1 MTSSPSTAWWPIA
14 ASVAANALL
23 SDDSEECQRRVLRG
37 LMTLYGLR
45 GAMIARRKKVGSPLK
60 LVVFVGSPDHFA
72 AKTGK
77 ASGWV
82 KAAIDLEEQSAPSEC
97 GLFSVSEL
105 AEDASQWVLCV
116 GGIAQPMMKRAD
128 ADAHEALRLVIQI
141 DAAHRR
147 RVSENDD
154 RKRLSSLIDATEAG
168 TWEWHVPSGHT
179 RMNRRWAL
187 MCGRELE
194 ELEPLTIDTW
204 VAVIHPQDLPDV
216 VQRLQAHLAGR
227 DDRYEA
233 VYRMQ
238 HKDGSWIWVQD
249 RGKVIRFTSDG
260 RPELMAGS
268 HIDISAIKRSEAM
281 LESAHASLKT
291 RNALLAASGRLAL
304 VGGWTYQSSD
314 AALAWS
320 EIVCAIHDAEASHRP
335 SLEEALSYYTE
346 NSRPK
351 IDAAVERCLASGTPW
366 DLELEIVTE
375 KGRTRWVRSLGEPE
389 QVDGRVARILGAM
402 QDITERRAMQD
413 ALHASNVDLEEKI
426 AQRTK
431 ELQFAKQLAED
442 ASRAKD
448 EFLTNI
454 SHELRS
460 PLHSI
465 LGFTGL
471 VLDDKEPVD
480 HATQQRFIGKS
491 RSSASDL
498 LKLVNDLLDAA
509 KIESGRLE
517 IHPALCDIPVLLDN
531 VVSEFEVAIGNKGLV
546 VERSYR
552 EHLQTCA
559 DPERFAQAVRN
570 VLANAIRFSPQ
581 GGRIGIS
588 LSPLRPHT
596 LQLLIED
603 EGPGIPAN
611 ELDLVFDR
619 FTQSS
624 RTKTGAGGTG
634 LGLPIARGIL
644 ELHGGTLR
652 AERRNTGG
660 TTFVFEM
667 PSE

>member
-1 MTSSPSTAWWPIA
+1 MA
-14 ASVAANALL
+14 ASVAAGALL
-23 SDDSEECQRRVLRG
+23 SDDSMECQQRLLRG
-37 LMTLYGLR
+37 LMTLHGLQ
-45 GAMIARRKKVGSPLK
+45 GAMIARRQEAGSRLK
-60 LVVFVGSPDHFA
+60 LVAFAGSPDKSV
-72 AKTGK
+72 AKAGM
-77 ASGWV
+77 ASAWA
-82 KAAIDLEEQSAPSEC
+82 KAALDLEEQNAPPTL
-97 GLFSVSEL
+97 GRFSV
-105 AEDASQWVLCV
+105 AEAAADASRWVLIV
-116 GGIAQPMMKRAD
+116 AGVAARKVNHVNAD
-128 ADAHEALRLVIQI
+128 AQEALRLSIQI
-141 DAAHRR
+141 DAAQRR
-147 RVSENDD
+147 RAAENDD
-154 RKRLSSLIDATEAG
+154 RTRLSSLIDATEAG
-168 TWEWHVPSGHT
+168 TWEWHVSSGRA

-204 VAVIHPQDLPDV
+204 VAAIHPQDLPDV

-249 RGKVIRFTSDG
+249 RGKVIQFTSDG

-268 HIDISAIKRSEAM
+268 HIDISAIKRYEAM
-281 LESAHASLKT
+281 LDSAYQSLKT
-291 RNALLAASGRLAL
+291 RSALLAAAGRLAL
-304 VGGWTYQSSD
+304 VGAWTYQSGD
-314 AALAWS
+314 AGPAWS
-320 EIVCAIHDAEASHRP
+320 DIVCAIHDIETNHQP
-335 SLEEALSYYTE
+335 SLEEALGYCTDD
-346 NSRPK
+346 SRAK
-351 IDAAVERCLASGTPW
+351 IEIAVERCLEAGIPW

-413 ALHASNVDLEEKI
+413 ALHESNVDLEEKI
-426 AQRTK
+426 ALRTT
-431 ELQFAKQLAED
+431 ELEFAKHLAED

-471 VLDDKEPVD
+471 VLDEEGPMD

-491 RSSASDL
+491 RSSAADL

-509 KIESGRLE
+509 KIESGRLA
-517 IHPALCDIPVLLDN
+517 IHTEFCNLKTLIEQ
-531 VVSEFEVAIGNKGLV
+531 VVGEFEVAISNKGLV
-546 VERSYR
+546 VERSYE
-552 EHLQTCA
+552 EHFETRA

-570 VLANAIRFSPQ
+570 VMANAIRFSPQ
-581 GGRIGIS
+581 GGRLGIS
-588 LSPLRPHT
+588 LSLPHPNA
-596 LQLLIED
+596 LQLVIED
-603 EGPGIPAN
+603 EGPGIPID
-611 ELDLVFDR
+611 ELELVFDR

-644 ELHGGTLR
+644 ELHGGLLR
-652 AERRNTGG
+652 AERRASGG
-660 TTFVFEM
+660 TAFLFEM
-667 PSE
+667 PRQ